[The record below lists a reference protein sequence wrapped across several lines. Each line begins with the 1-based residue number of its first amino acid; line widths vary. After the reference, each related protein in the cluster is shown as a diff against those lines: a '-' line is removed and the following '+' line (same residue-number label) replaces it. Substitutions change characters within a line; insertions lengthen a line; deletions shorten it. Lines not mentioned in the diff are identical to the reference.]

1 MELRRRL
8 LCELQELQV
17 LVWRGLQALLLEL
30 QALLL
35 ALLEEAS

>member
-1 MELRRRL
+1 MELRKRL
-8 LCELQELQV
+8 RCELRELQV